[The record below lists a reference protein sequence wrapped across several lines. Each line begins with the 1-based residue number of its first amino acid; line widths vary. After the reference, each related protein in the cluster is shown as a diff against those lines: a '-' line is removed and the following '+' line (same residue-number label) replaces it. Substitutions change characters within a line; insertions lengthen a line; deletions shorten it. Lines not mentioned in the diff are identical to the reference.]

1 VTVAALVVA
10 AAALQGDAAA
20 ASPGS
25 TGAERQEHFLELLR
39 TYPQRPPRETVAQVE
54 RLVATGDF
62 PDRDRAEY
70 WAGTVLLSLH
80 DPDGARQWYLRLQ
93 HDYRDSPWVERGWV
107 GLGDA
112 AVQERSYRAALDWYG
127 KARSA
132 RDPSV
137 REMGRISTHTAEV
150 LRARQVWAWAA
161 GAFVAGVAVLLIA
174 SLVRHRPVVLWPL
187 PTEARVVLPV
197 LAVLALLSVRQDP
210 APRAAILELC
220 AGAAILVILS
230 GLRLRAAHPGGTARA
245 VHGAGTLAALF
256 ALAYVAVYR
265 SGLIGMLIETFRAGP
280 E

>member
-1 VTVAALVVA
+1 VTVVALVLA
-10 AAALQGDAAA
+10 AAALQGNAAGPSA
-20 ASPGS
+20 GS
-25 TGAERQEHFLELLR
+25 AERQERFTQLLR

-54 RLVATGDF
+54 RLVETGEF

-80 DPDGARQWYLRLQ
+80 DSDGARRWYLRLQ
-93 HDYRDSPWVERGWV
+93 HDYADSPWVERGWV

-112 AVQERSYRAALDWYG
+112 AVQERRYRTALDWYG

-137 REMGRISTHTAEV
+137 REMGRIATHSAEM
-150 LRARQVWAWAA
+150 LRARQVCAWAA
-161 GAFVAGVAVLLIA
+161 GAFAAGVAVLLVV
-174 SLVRHRPVVLWPL
+174 SLVRHGPVTLWPL

-197 LAVLALLSVRQDP
+197 LAVLALLSIRQDP

-230 GLRLRAAHPGGTARA
+230 GMRLRAVHPRLPARA
-245 VHGAGTLAALF
+245 VHAVGTLAALF

-265 SGLIGMLIETFRAGP
+265 GGLIGMLVETFRAGP